1 MILTLIIIFI
11 LFFSIIIHE
20 YAHGWVAYKLGDPTP
35 LISKRLTLNPFV
47 HIDLWGT
54 ILLPFLLLVITR
66 GGFTFG
72 YAKPVP
78 INPYNFK
85 EPKRDIMWV
94 GIAGPTSNFLL
105 ALFLAQLL
113 KISLP
118 LIIAQAIAYGV
129 LINLLLGIF
138 NLIPIPPLDGSRVL
152 TAFLP
157 PRVTYN
163 YLKLE
168 LLGFFIIVLLIGSG
182 AISWLILP
190 VIKFILSI
198 LGVREMIEF

>member
-118 LIIAQAIAYGV
+118 SIIAQAIAYGV

>member
-72 YAKPVP
+72 YAKPIP

-168 LLGFFIIVLLIGSG
+168 LLGFFIIIFLIGSG